1 MGRIRLFHRLCNRVR
16 NRLGTRARACAALL
30 VFVLVV
36 ALVITLAWHHQASGP
51 PGQVDLPAFDQPES
65 AVMKAAF
72 FDFLRPIVRYHNE
85 RIAGQREWLLRAAE
99 KESLGWFE
107 ERRLQR
113 LAEEY
118 RVDLQA
124 LDRPEAIVI
133 LTRRVDVVPE
143 SLVLIQAAKES
154 GWGRSRFSREGNMLF
169 GERCF
174 REGCGMVPDARPAD
188 AKFEVTSFP
197 TAYDSVGSY
206 LRNLNTH
213 PGYAGFRWARQMLR
227 ESDEPLSGAVLAR
240 HLGNFSE
247 RGDVYVQEIIAMI
260 LENDLEDR

>member
-1 MGRIRLFHRLCNRVR
+1 V
-16 NRLGTRARACAALL
+16 
-30 VFVLVV
+30 
-36 ALVITLAWHHQASGP
+36 
-51 PGQVDLPAFDQPES
+51 PAFDHPETS
-65 AVMKAAF
+65 AMKAAF
-72 FDFLRPIVRYHNE
+72 FEFLRPIARYHNE
-85 RIAGQREWLLRAAE
+85 RIEKQREWLLRAAE
-99 KESLGWFE
+99 KRSLGWFE
-107 ERRLQR
+107 ERRLRR

-118 RVDLQA
+118 RVDLDA
-124 LDRPEAIVI
+124 LGPLEAIVM
-133 LTRRVDVVPE
+133 LKRRVDVVPE
-143 SLVLIQAAKES
+143 SLVLVQAAKES

-188 AKFEVTSFP
+188 ATFEVTSFP
-197 TAYDSVGSY
+197 TAYDAVGSY

-213 PGYAGFRWARQMLR
+213 PGYTGFRRARQVLR
-227 ESDEPLSGAVLAR
+227 ESDEPLSGVALAG